1 MNIIYTSR
9 NFTIEAPHEPLVDR
23 NDGGHIIIHP
33 KIKVT
38 DRQQLDSQQAIEMMR
53 MTIVAG
59 QGLKDVMTAHGVH
72 IGRIN
77 YQDNGNWSV
86 FDRDGPSL
94 HVHLFGRATTARY
107 QKYGEACHFP
117 NKKTHP
123 EFYRNFKPLTPL
135 DIMAMQLQIEFLLT
149 QPRFS
154 DKVWGQSTN
163 DLP

>member
-1 MNIIYTSR
+1 MNIIYTSA
-9 NFTIEAPHEPLVDR
+9 NFIIEAPNEPLVDR
-23 NDGGHIIIHP
+23 NDGGHIVIHP
-33 KIKVT
+33 KIKVI
-38 DRQQLDSQQAIEMMR
+38 DRQQLNVQQAIEMMR

-59 QGLKDVMTAHGVH
+59 QALKDVMTAHGVH

-86 FDRDGPSL
+86 FDPEGPSL

-107 QKYGEACHFP
+107 QKYGEACYFP
-117 NKKTHP
+117 NKKNHP
-123 EFYRNFKPLTPL
+123 EYYRNFKQLTSL
-135 DIMAMQLQIEFLLT
+135 DIMAMRLQIEFLQT

-154 DKVWGQSTN
+154 DEAWGQSVD